1 MKITFIITLL
11 IASINITFSQ
21 HKTVKLNGNEILT
34 IDAPEYGKV
43 DNGIYTCNLFEWKI
57 TIPENY
63 TITDLKRTEELEN
76 KGYEATKSANPNVKI
91 NPHPPQLIGF
101 EKDKYNTFKSSFE
114 SLVGTKKVT
123 LEEHKKFSE
132 QLLSD
137 TYSKVKELKFELSSS
152 SDIKLGKYIFY
163 KIQIRLY
170 NPKNDKLLLTQE
182 LYNTFI
188 DNHLFSVSINYTNE
202 EDGMLLNYTFKKSL
216 EK

>member
-1 MKITFIITLL
+1 MKIRIIITLL
-11 IASINITFSQ
+11 LVSIKICFSQ
-21 HKTVKLNGNEILT
+21 ENEKVNKDEILT
-34 IDAPEYGKV
+34 VTARENGKV
-43 DNGIYTCNLFEWKI
+43 ENGIYTCNLFDWKI

-63 TITDLKRTEELEN
+63 KITDLKRTEELEN
-76 KGYEATKSANPNVKI
+76 KGYEATKNANPNIKI
-91 NPHPPQLIGF
+91 NPHPTQLIGF

-123 LEEHKKFSE
+123 LGEHKKFSE

-137 TYSKVKELKFELSSS
+137 TYSKIKELKFELSSS

-170 NPKNDKLLLTQE
+170 NAKNDELLLTQE

-188 DNHLFSVSINYTNE
+188 DNHLFSVSINYRNE

>member
-1 MKITFIITLL
+1 MKIRIIITLL
-11 IASINITFSQ
+11 LVSINICFSQ
-21 HKTVKLNGNEILT
+21 ENKKANKDEILT
-34 IDAPEYGKV
+34 VTARENGKV
-43 DNGIYTCNLFEWKI
+43 ENGIYTCNLFDWKI

-63 TITDLKRTEELEN
+63 QITDQKRTEELEN
-76 KGYEATKSANPNVKI
+76 KGYEATKNANPNIKI
-91 NPHPPQLIGF
+91 NPHPTQLIGF

-137 TYSKVKELKFELSSS
+137 TYSKIKELKYELSSS

-170 NPKNDKLLLTQE
+170 NPKNDELLLTQE

-188 DNHLFSVSINYTNE
+188 DNHLFSVSINYRNE
-202 EDGMLLNYTFKKSL
+202 DDGMLLNYTFKKSL